1 MLKTDDYR
9 RLLATLEGVERADS
23 LSAFRRA
30 TLESMAEHLGYDHA
44 MFLTGTTDEP
54 GVEGTT
60 VGYPQ
65 RRLDALLTRA
75 RDLDV
80 TREALAMLGRVRTAP
95 IALNTLQ
102 TILPPGVRQAIDEYL
117 TNQRIGDLLGVWLDP
132 NGATH
137 GFVAL
142 LSGSRTFGS
151 ADAERLSA
159 LEPHLSNLLARH
171 VPRRLQ
177 LIADRP
183 LTPREAEAVD
193 LVAAGC
199 NNRVIAE
206 RLGVSESTVKKHV
219 SSALAK
225 LGVTSRTQ
233 LTLAWLDPE
242 SLTGR
247 GSGFR
252 RR

>member
-23 LSAFRRA
+23 ISAFRRA
-30 TLESMAEHLGYDHA
+30 TLESIAEHLGYDHA
-44 MFLTGTTDEP
+44 VFLTGTTDEP

-75 RDLDV
+75 KDVPV

-95 IALNTLQ
+95 ITLNTLQ
-102 TILPPGVRQAIDEYL
+102 TIMPPAVRGVVDEYL
-117 TNQRIGDLLGVWLDP
+117 ANQRIGDMLGIWLDP
-132 NGATH
+132 NGVTQ
-137 GFVAL
+137 GFLAL
-142 LSGSRTFGS
+142 LSGTRTFG
-151 ADAERLSA
+151 ANDAERLMTLA
-159 LEPHLSNLLARH
+159 PHLSNLLARH

-177 LIADRP
+177 LVAERP
-183 LTPREAEAVD
+183 LTPREAEAVV
-193 LVAAGC
+193 LVAAGY
-199 NNRVIAE
+199 NNLMIAE

-225 LGVTSRTQ
+225 LGVSSRTQ

-242 SLTGR
+242 SLG
-247 GSGFR
+247 GKGKGFR
-252 RR
+252 R

>member
-9 RLLATLEGVERADS
+9 RLLSTLEGIERADS
-23 LSAFRRA
+23 ISAFRRA
-30 TLESMAEHLGYDHA
+30 TLDSVAKHLGYDHA
-44 MFLTGTTDEP
+44 MLLTGTTDEP

-60 VGYPQ
+60 IGYPQ

-75 RDLDV
+75 KDIHV

-102 TILPPGVRQAIDEYL
+102 TILPPGVRTVVDEYL
-117 TNQRIGDLLGVWLDP
+117 ANQRIGDLLGIWLDP
-132 NGATH
+132 NGVTQ
-137 GFVAL
+137 GFLAL
-142 LSGSRTFGS
+142 LSGSRRFG
-151 ADAERLSA
+151 ANDAERLST

-177 LIADRP
+177 LVAERP

-199 NNRVIAE
+199 NNRVISE

-225 LGVTSRTQ
+225 LGVSSRTQ

-242 SLTGR
+242 SLTGKAK
-247 GSGFR
+247 GFR
-252 RR
+252 R